1 MAKSNKKWLFSGIVG
16 VLLGVIILAGVQY
29 AMKATSTTE
38 FCVSCHS
45 MQQPQAEWEASIHF
59 SNRKGIRAECA
70 DCHIPQDNVFH
81 YVKTKVFAVKDLW
94 HTYVTDK
101 LPDEEAFEKHRLE
114 MAKSVWQDL
123 KESDSATCRS
133 CHSFEAMEMSSQ
145 TSTAQKMHKTGIET
159 NQTCID
165 CHKGIAHFMPEIEVD
180 DTAAYGELTKH
191 AGEFKQTDKI
201 LYSLAMSPAQLA
213 QGDEVRLMPFAEVN
227 DWKLQDDNIIG
238 TIHGWQ
244 QVGAET
250 IVYAQLGQRIMLAL
264 GDGIE
269 KNVNVLQTVHD
280 KVTDSEWKEV
290 TFEINVAKNVLTSN
304 LEALNQ
310 FGNNLNQTHCSGCH
324 APIGADHYTANQ
336 WIGVVNSMKD
346 RTSMTA
352 DDVRSVTIYL
362 QRNAKD
368 FGEKSH

>member
-1 MAKSNKKWLFSGIVG
+1 MAKLNKKWLLSGVVG
-16 VLLGVIILAGVQY
+16 LLLGAAILAGVQY
-29 AMKATSTTE
+29 AMKVTSTTE

-45 MQQPQAEWEASIHF
+45 MQKPQAEWETSVHF

-94 HTYVTDK
+94 NTYVTDK

-114 MAKSVWQDL
+114 MAKSVWEDL
-123 KESDSATCRS
+123 KQNNSATCRN
-133 CHSFEAMEMSSQ
+133 CHSFEAMEIASQ
-145 TSTAQKMHKTGIET
+145 VPAAQKMHKTGIET

-165 CHKGIAHFMPEIEVD
+165 CHKGVAHFMPEMEVD
-180 DTAAYGELTKH
+180 DKAAYGELTKH
-191 AGEFKQTDKI
+191 AGEFNDTDKT
-201 LYSLAMSPAQLA
+201 LYSLMMNPAQLI
-213 QGDEVRLMPFAEVN
+213 QDGEVRLMPFAELN
-227 DWKLQDDNIIG
+227 NWKQEGDEITA

-244 QVGAET
+244 QAGAET
-250 IVYAQLGQRIMLAL
+250 VVYAQLGQRIMLAL
-264 GDGIE
+264 GDGIA
-269 KNVNVLQTVHD
+269 KNAKVLQTVHD
-280 KVTDSEWKEV
+280 KVTDSDWKEV
-290 TFEINVAKNVLTSN
+290 TFEVKVAKNSLTSN
-304 LEALNQ
+304 LQALNQ

-324 APIGADHYTANQ
+324 APISAGHYTANQ

-352 DDVRSVTIYL
+352 DDVRAVTIYL

-368 FGEKSH
+368 FGGKSH

>member
-16 VLLGVIILAGVQY
+16 VLLGVVILAGVQY
-29 AMKATSTTE
+29 AMKATSTTK

-45 MQQPQAEWEASIHF
+45 MQQPKAEWEASIHF

-145 TSTAQKMHKTGIET
+145 TPTAQKMHKTGIET

-227 DWKLQDDNIIG
+227 DWKLQDDNVIG

-250 IVYAQLGQRIMLAL
+250 IIYAQLGQRIMLAL

-280 KVTDSEWKEV
+280 KITDSEWKEV
-290 TFEINVAKNVLTSN
+290 TLEINVAKNALTSN